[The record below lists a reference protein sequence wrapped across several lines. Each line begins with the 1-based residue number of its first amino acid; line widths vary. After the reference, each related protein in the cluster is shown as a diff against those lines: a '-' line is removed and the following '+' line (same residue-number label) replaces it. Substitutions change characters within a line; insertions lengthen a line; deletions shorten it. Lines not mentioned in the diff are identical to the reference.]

1 MAFQT
6 LSTAWGFVRTLCFIL
21 WKSIVHWLKPSEKDL
36 TEDVILITGGGR
48 GIGRSLALQF
58 AQKQPKHIILWERN
72 EAALSHTAKEV
83 QMLGVN
89 CSFMV
94 CDVSSKDQVYA
105 LAKEV
110 QAKFGHVTIL
120 VNNAGVVNPGSFLVN
135 KNEKIEQ
142 TLHTNTFAHFWT
154 TRAFLPSMIES
165 NRGHIVTVSSMLGLA
180 GLNGVVDY
188 CTSKFAVTGFSEAL
202 KMELR
207 DMGVTGVNLTTVHP
221 YLVDNAMFAG
231 ATTRFPSLFPPVTEK
246 YLSQK
251 ITAAVLSN
259 RSVLCVPKL
268 MYFVVLF
275 YCIAPVSA
283 VLAVM
288 KFLQVNK
295 TIDNLHS
302 QTSADSS
309 LLVKRPST

>member
-1 MAFQT
+1 MALQK
-6 LSTAWGFVRTLCFIL
+6 LSVAWAFIRTLCLIM
-21 WKSIVHWLKPSEKDL
+21 WTSVRDWLKPSEKDL
-36 TEDVILITGGGR
+36 TEEVILITGGGR

-72 EAALSHTAKEV
+72 ETALSNTAKDV
-83 QMLGVN
+83 QKLGVN
-89 CSFMV
+89 CSFML

-105 LAKEV
+105 MAKEV

-120 VNNAGVVNPGSFLVN
+120 VNNAGVVNPGSFLT
-135 KNEKIEQ
+135 NEKFEQ

-154 TRAFLPSMIES
+154 TRAFLPSMIEL

-180 GLNGVVDY
+180 GLNRVVDY
-188 CTSKFAVTGFSEAL
+188 CTSKFAATGFSEAL
-202 KMELR
+202 NLELR
-207 DMGVTGVNLTTVHP
+207 DIGVTGVNITTVHP

-231 ATTRFPSLFPPVTEK
+231 ATTRFPSLFPPVPEE
-246 YLSQK
+246 YLSEK
-251 ITAAVLSN
+251 ILAAVLSN
-259 RSVLCVPKL
+259 RSVLCVPRL

-295 TIDNLHS
+295 TIDHLHS
-302 QTSADSS
+302 EQRSGESS
-309 LLVKRPST
+309 HLAKRPSS

>member
-1 MAFQT
+1 M
-6 LSTAWGFVRTLCFIL
+6 I
-21 WKSIVHWLKPSEKDL
+21 HWLWPTEKDL
-36 TEDVILITGGGR
+36 TEEVILITGGGR

-58 AQKQPKHIILWERN
+58 AQRQPKHIILWERN
-72 EAALSHTAKEV
+72 ETALSDTAKDV
-83 QMLGVN
+83 QKLGVN
-89 CSFMV
+89 CSFMI

-110 QAKFGHVTIL
+110 QAKFGNVTIL
-120 VNNAGVVNPGSFLVN
+120 VNNAGVVNPGSFVVN
-135 KNEKIEQ
+135 SDEKIEQ
-142 TLHTNTFAHFWT
+142 TLQTNTFAHFWT
-154 TRAFLPSMIES
+154 IRAFLPAMIEM

-180 GLNGVVDY
+180 GLNGVTDY
-188 CTSKFAVTGFSEAL
+188 CTSKFAVTGLSEAL
-202 KMELR
+202 NMELR
-207 DMGVTGVNLTTVHP
+207 DMGVTGVKITTVHP

-231 ATTRFPSLFPPVTEK
+231 ATTRFPSLFPPVTEE

-251 ITAAVLSN
+251 ITAAVLCN
-259 RSVLCVPKL
+259 RSVVCVPKL

-288 KFLQVNK
+288 KFLQVHK

-302 QTSADSS
+302 SQSRSSDSNHV
-309 LLVKRPST
+309 VKRLSS

>member
-1 MAFQT
+1 MAFQK
-6 LSTAWGFVRTLCFIL
+6 LSVAWTFLRTLCMIV
-21 WKSIVHWLKPSEKDL
+21 WTSIVNWLKPSEKDI

-58 AQKQPKHIILWERN
+58 AQKQPRHIILWERN
-72 EAALSHTAKEV
+72 EIALSNTAKDV
-83 QMLGVN
+83 QKLGVN

-105 LAKEV
+105 MSKEV

-120 VNNAGVVNPGSFLVN
+120 VNNAGVVNPGCFLT
-135 KNEKIEQ
+135 NEKMEQ

-154 TRAFLPSMIES
+154 TRAFLPSMIEL

-188 CTSKFAVTGFSEAL
+188 CTSKFAATGFSEAL
-202 KMELR
+202 NVELR
-207 DMGVTGVNLTTVHP
+207 DIGATGVNITTVHP

-231 ATTRFPSLFPPVTEK
+231 ATTRFPSLFPPVTEE

-251 ITAAVLSN
+251 IMAAVLSN

-268 MYFVVLF
+268 MYFVVFF

-288 KFLQVNK
+288 KFLHVNK
-295 TIDNLHS
+295 TVDRLHS
-302 QTSADSS
+302 QQRLADSG
-309 LLVKRPST
+309 LLVKRSSS